1 MPNKSRCT
9 GVIGAVPPLAQ
20 KSKFEK
26 FAIA

>member
-9 GVIGAVPPLAQ
+9 GVIGEVPSLAR
-20 KSKFEK
+20 KSKFIK